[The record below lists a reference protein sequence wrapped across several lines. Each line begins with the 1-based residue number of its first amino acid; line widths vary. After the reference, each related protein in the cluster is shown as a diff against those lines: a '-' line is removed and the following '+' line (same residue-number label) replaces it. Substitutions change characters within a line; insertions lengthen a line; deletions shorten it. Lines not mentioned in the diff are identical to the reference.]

1 MRALLI
7 LFLDLTVV
15 AVVAFCGWRGYR
27 NGLIRGAFGVVAL
40 IAALFIANI
49 AAKAYSGEFTG
60 MLKPFVGGIV
70 ETTLAELADED
81 SDFISASS
89 KSEYQKNSI
98 ARSVLSQIGL
108 PDVSAE
114 RVAEL
119 AVQSDEPDTSFT
131 DVITEKLCSTLA
143 FVAVFGIGFILLS
156 IIFAV
161 IGNLVG
167 FVFSLPGLKLV
178 DSITGVLF
186 GVCKGVLIVLALA
199 TVVRYFGLLARS
211 TLEETKIL
219 QYVVNNNAVANMLG
233 L

>member
-1 MRALLI
+1 MI

-211 TLEETKIL
+211 TIEETKIL